1 MCELSENKIGACP
14 VNSRN
19 TKIMHEILSQKTPIT
34 NVVSKKNDKD
44 ETNCEHKAKVKEWVK
59 FVQS

>member
-1 MCELSENKIGACP
+1 MCELSENKIGACT

-19 TKIMHEILSQKTPIT
+19 TKIMHEILSQKTTIT

-44 ETNCEHKAKVKEWVK
+44 ETNCEHKAKVKE
-59 FVQS
+59 